1 MFNLMDVRWIYN
13 KQAYMYCIFFL
24 KYNFESGKC
33 FGIFE
38 EKKYNESEII
48 LLSGPVWL
56 HSVSVHL
63 QYHYNFCFV
72 FVFVW
77 KVLYA
82 YEINLKDIHI

>member
-1 MFNLMDVRWIYN
+1 MFDEYIIN
-13 KQAYMYCIFFL
+13 KHTCTVSFL

-63 QYHYNFCFV
+63 QYY
-72 FVFVW
+72 
-77 KVLYA
+77 
-82 YEINLKDIHI
+82 